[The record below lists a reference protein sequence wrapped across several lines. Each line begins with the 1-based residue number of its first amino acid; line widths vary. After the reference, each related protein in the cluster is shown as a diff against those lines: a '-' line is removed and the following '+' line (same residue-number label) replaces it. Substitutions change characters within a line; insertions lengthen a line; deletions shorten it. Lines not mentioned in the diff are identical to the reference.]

1 MSLSIAARIARREM
15 RGGLKGFRVFLAC
28 LALGVAAIAAV
39 GSVREGIEDALK
51 REGATLLGGDA
62 DIELTYRFASEEEL
76 NWMRQ
81 VSLSQSEIVQFRSMA
96 VVGSGLEAE
105 RALTEIKAI
114 DDAYPL
120 IGQVGLVDGVSFATA
135 MAGQGG
141 LPGAVMDRLLVDRL
155 GLDRG
160 SIFQLG
166 ETSFV
171 LGGIIARE
179 PDNAGAFALA
189 PRTIVRTV
197 DLAESGLLKPG
208 TLFETHYRLL
218 LPPNPDFPKLSVEA
232 GDQIEGAMR
241 WRDRRNAAGG
251 TRRFLDRLATFLV
264 LVGLAGLVIG
274 GVGVSSAVRAYL
286 DEKIPVIAT
295 LKSVGAEGRVIF
307 QVYLIQV
314 GALAMLGIL
323 IGLAIGAT
331 LPFLA
336 TPFLASIL
344 PVAPENKLQVMA
356 LAQAALYG
364 ALTAAIFALWP
375 LARTERIRAATL
387 FRDAAFGL
395 SGAPSARYVAVI
407 SVLLAALIGTAAL
420 FTDSA
425 RLVIW
430 SAFGL
435 AGAFL
440 LLVLAGSLLKRLAG
454 RVAQASLLRGRIA
467 LRHAL
472 GAIGGPGTE
481 AATVV
486 VSLGLGLSV
495 LAAIGQID
503 RNLKSAISQE
513 LPDLAP
519 SFFFVDIQ
527 TDQLEGFRAR
537 LDSDPAVS
545 RVDEAPMLRGLIT
558 HINGQ
563 PAIEVAGRHWVLRGD
578 RGITYSDFPPEN
590 SEVTKG
596 EWWPEDYDGPP
607 QISFGSTEA
616 EEMGLKLGDMMTVNV
631 LGRDITGEI
640 TSFRSVDFSNAGM
653 GFVLSMN
660 PAALRG
666 APHSHIATVYASQ
679 EAEGPLLRD
688 LATAYPNITA
698 IGVRDAIGRVTAV
711 LESVAG
717 AITYG
722 ALASLLTG
730 GIVLVGAAA
739 ASERSRRYEA
749 AILKALGASRAHIL
763 MNFSLR
769 SLIMG
774 LAAGLVAIGAG
785 ALAGWAVISWLM
797 ELEYQFFFGSAL
809 MVILAGIVL
818 TMGAGLF
825 FSLRALSTRPA
836 QTLRSRE

>member
-62 DIELTYRFASEEEL
+62 DIELTYRFASDEEL

-141 LPGAVMDRLLVDRL
+141 LPGAIMDRLLVDRL
-155 GLDRG
+155 GLKPG
-160 SIFQLG
+160 SVFQLG
-166 ETSFV
+166 ETPFV

-218 LPPNPDFPKLSVEA
+218 LPPNPDFRKLSVEA
-232 GDQIEGAMR
+232 ADQIEGAMR

-295 LKSVGAEGRVIF
+295 LKSVGAEGRIIF

-331 LPFLA
+331 LPILA

-344 PVAPENKLQVMA
+344 PVAPENKLQFMA

-395 SGAPSARYVAVI
+395 SGAPSASYVAII
-407 SVLLAALIGTAAL
+407 SVLLVALIGTAAL

-435 AGAFL
+435 AGAFM

-454 RVAQASLLRGRIA
+454 HVAQASLLRGRIA

-578 RGITYSDFPPEN
+578 RGITYSDLPPEN